1 MSNDSIVY
9 VNGKYVHKNEA
20 LVSVFDRGLL
30 YGDGF
35 FEGIRIYNGKIF
47 MCNEHI
53 DRFFDSAKFT
63 NIILNYSKEEIVNI
77 IYKLIEVNNI
87 KDGYIRLVATRGS
100 YNLGLTPPKDN
111 VINPTLI
118 CIVSDITLY
127 DKKFY
132 DNGMSAVFSSFTRV
146 SPSMLDPQCKSLNY
160 LLNILAKMEAGNRG
174 AQEAIFLNSN
184 GIVTEC
190 TGDNIFI
197 IKDSVIYTPP
207 SYIGILNGITRIL
220 VIKILKDLGYDV
232 REQEFTRYN
241 VYTADEC
248 FLTGTAAEVIGVVNI
263 DGRYVND
270 GNVGTH
276 TRIIMNE
283 YKKYIDSVCN

>member
-111 VINPTLI
+111 IINPTLI

-184 GIVTEC
+184 
-190 TGDNIFI
+190 
-197 IKDSVIYTPP
+197 
-207 SYIGILNGITRIL
+207 
-220 VIKILKDLGYDV
+220 
-232 REQEFTRYN
+232 
-241 VYTADEC
+241 
-248 FLTGTAAEVIGVVNI
+248 
-263 DGRYVND
+263 
-270 GNVGTH
+270 
-276 TRIIMNE
+276 
-283 YKKYIDSVCN
+283 

>member
-9 VNGKYVHKNEA
+9 INGKYVHKNEA
-20 LVSVFDRGLL
+20 LVSVFDRGIL

-47 MCNEHI
+47 MCDEHI
-53 DRFFDSAKFT
+53 DRFFDSSKYT
-63 NIILNYSKEEIVNI
+63 NIILNYSKDEIVDI
-77 IYKLIEVNNI
+77 IEKLIEMNNV
-87 KDGYIRLVATRGS
+87 KDGYIRLVATRGA
-100 YNLGLTPPKDN
+100 YNLGLTPPTPD
-111 VINPTLI
+111 VANPTLI
-118 CIVSDITLY
+118 CIVSNITLY
-127 DKKFY
+127 DRKFY
-132 DNGMSAVFSSFTRV
+132 DNGMNAIFSSFTRIGT
-146 SPSMLDPQCKSLNY
+146 SMLDPQCKSLNY
-160 LLNILAKMEAGNRG
+160 MLNILAKMEANNRG

-197 IKDSVIYTPP
+197 IKDDVVYTPP
-207 SYIGILNGITRIL
+207 SYTGILNGITRIL
-220 VIKILKDLGYDV
+220 IIKILKKLGYDI

-248 FLTGTAAEVIGVVNI
+248 FLTGTAAEVISVVNI
-263 DGRYVND
+263 DGRLIND
-270 GNVGTH
+270 GKVGPH
-276 TRIIMNE
+276 TKIIMNE